1 MTYFKKIFLAVS
13 LLLVSQLAHANW
25 PQPKGKAFVKLGQ
38 SWTIARQHFTDTGK
52 LDPNTTFASYFTSFY
67 GEYGLT
73 DRITGIVYA
82 PLFSRSLFNST
93 VSGTTGEI
101 LLPGEAINGLGDINI
116 AARYAIIPK
125 GKFVLST
132 SLLLGLPTGIDD
144 GGTAGNLQT
153 GDGEFNQMVR
163 LEGATSK
170 QLGKVNSYYKAYVG
184 FNNRTQGFS
193 DEFHYG
199 LEGGVEL
206 KKNKSWFILRAIG
219 VESFK
224 NGELPSASNGTS
236 LFANNAAYLSLSPE
250 ISYNLGKNWG
260 VSASVAGAVR
270 GRIIFAA
277 PMYAVGIHAQL

>member
-1 MTYFKKIFLAVS
+1 MAEAS
-13 LLLVSQLAHANW
+13 W
-25 PQPKGKAFVKLGQ
+25 PQPKGKAFLKVGQ

-73 DRITGIVYA
+73 DRITGVVYA

-93 VSGTTGEI
+93 VSGTTGEVV
-101 LLPGEAINGLGDINI
+101 LPGEAINGLGDINI

-144 GGTAGNLQT
+144 GGSAGNLQT

-163 LEGATSK
+163 FEGATSK
-170 QLGKVNSYYKAYVG
+170 QFGKVNTYYKAYIG
-184 FNNRTQGFS
+184 YNNRTQGFS

-206 KKNKSWFILRAIG
+206 KKDKSWFILRAIG
-219 VESFK
+219 IESMQ
-224 NGELPSASNGTS
+224 NGSLSGIPNSTS
-236 LFANNAAYLSLSPE
+236 LFANNAEYLSISPE
-250 ISYNLGKNWG
+250 ISYNVGKNWG
-260 VSASVAGAVR
+260 ISASVAGAVR

-277 PMYAVGIHAQL
+277 PMYAVGIHAKI